1 MSRFL
6 LCVVV
11 VIPLGCS
18 GPVQPDDVEG
28 APTQGQTEQGKQVGG
43 TPQFNERLLEIAS
56 SYENYGLVAPAVRE
70 AVMAC
75 VKVIDPSLV
84 GRQGPS
90 PLAPEPRYSTG
101 GDSATHGRK
110 LYWLFVKEWPE
121 GGSYVLPGRP
131 NPIGQAV
138 VKEAWTA
145 KEVKDDD
152 KPPETLRRKA
162 KLRQGDKFV
171 EAVTS
176 FLPDAKRDG
185 HLYRATRKS
194 ALFIMYKVDPTTPGT
209 DEGWVYGT
217 VSADGKQVTSAGR
230 VESCMRCHQKAP
242 HDRLFGLPKE

>member
-1 MSRFL
+1 MSRFW

-18 GPVQPDDVEG
+18 GPVQPDDVEV
-28 APTQGQTEQGKQVGG
+28 APTEQGKQVGG
-43 TPQFNERLLEIAS
+43 TSQFNERLLEIAS
-56 SYENYGLVAPAVRE
+56 SYERYGLVAPAVSW
-70 AVMAC
+70 APMDCAFDIGPPV
-75 VKVIDPSLV
+75 V

-90 PLAPEPRYSTG
+90 PLAPELRFSSG
-101 GDSATHGRK
+101 GDSASHGRK

-121 GGSYVLPGRP
+121 GDSYVLPGRP
-131 NPIGQAV
+131 NPVGQAV
-138 VKEAWTA
+138 VKEAWA
-145 KEVKDDD
+145 AEEVKGDD
-152 KPPETLRRKA
+152 KPPKPLRRKA

-171 EAVTS
+171 EEVAL
-176 FLPDAKRDG
+176 FLPDARKDG
-185 HLYRATRKS
+185 HRYRATRKT
-194 ALFIMYKVDPTTPGT
+194 ALFVMFKLDPETPDT